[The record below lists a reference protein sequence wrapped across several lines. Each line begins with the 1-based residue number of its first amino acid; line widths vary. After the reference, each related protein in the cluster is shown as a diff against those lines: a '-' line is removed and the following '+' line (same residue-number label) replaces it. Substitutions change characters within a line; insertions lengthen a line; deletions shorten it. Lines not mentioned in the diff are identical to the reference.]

1 MTLLLLLLRLLDAD
15 LDVVFVV
22 VVVDFLVVVGVFA
35 VEDCFLL
42 EDEDEEDMNEEDNLL
57 VVLVVVVVEE
67 ELVLVVVVGVF
78 DVDVV
83 VVDVVAPLNMR
94 AKLTAESERS
104 LIRVNVRRCVVV
116 ATGAL
121 VVAGDDSSSC

>member
-15 LDVVFVV
+15 LDVVVF
-22 VVVDFLVVVGVFA
+22 VVDFLVVVGVFA

-83 VVDVVAPLNMR
+83 APLNMR

-121 VVAGDDSSSC
+121 LVLGDDSSSCCC